1 MFASRPPSSHDRN
14 TFFEDLTMAYLSIVI
29 VLLVMIL
36 IVVLA
41 PFLLAA
47 QSSNPSQPHVSPAAA
62 QPPATSES
70 ATASATPTPQPTI
83 SPDGWFVVDG
93 IYVRPVDPHTDS
105 VVPADCIADY
115 QSGDWDGTVR
125 TSPDYS
131 TQVWIEDGRLTYH
144 YTRRL
149 YAAEADP
156 QGLAYTGYAED
167 PVYRDLPD
175 DLQTIVYQNATHH
188 HGCDQHDET
197 VIIDFWPD
205 LPVATRPQATIAVAS
220 RATRNRDHGT
230 YVALADRVDFYR
242 YGRVCDSI
250 SLSVAPDAEL
260 ILDVDGSVYLYSDAQ
275 LWQLDFSHQSAQP
288 LATDPVCGLVT
299 NQDGL
304 LSFFTL
310 SQSGE
315 LRLHDPSQPS
325 SHGRILD
332 GSVTKVDVGSQV
344 LLIEREQ
351 GGVYAADTLVSLLA
365 NSDTTLHWLYLGP
378 EEHAY
383 YRGYL
388 AADPLNALARAKQL
402 AETATSP

>member
-1 MFASRPPSSHDRN
+1 MLMHHSPSNHGRGA
-14 TFFEDLTMAYLSIVI
+14 FEDLTVAYISIPL
-29 VLLVMIL
+29 VLLVTIL
-36 IVVLA
+36 FVVFA
-41 PFLLAA
+41 PLLSAA
-47 QSSNPSQPHVSPAAA
+47 QPSNSRQPHASPTAA

-205 LPVATRPQATIAVAS
+205 LPVATQPQAAIAVAS

-250 SLSVAPDAEL
+250 SLNVAPDAEL

-365 NSDTTLHWLYLGP
+365 NSDTILHWLYLGP

-402 AETATSP
+402 AETAASP